1 MNKSAI
7 ITVLVPGADG
17 PAGIN
22 TIKSLRLA
30 KFSGKIVASDSSPIS
45 AGFFMSDASEI
56 IPEAD
61 NALFLDR
68 LMNIILKHKISV
80 LMPSSGYDI
89 YPYSEMK
96 DKLLKIGVVA
106 VVSDNKTLQIC
117 RDKLMTY
124 KVLSSKF
131 DLPFTTIDQNR
142 IQEFPMIAKPRSG
155 KGSRDIHKISDDKD
169 LRYVLSKY
177 DDLVFQEYLP
187 GTEYTIDVLSDL
199 KQEPLVAVPRIRLQT
214 KAGISTKG
222 RIVRDERIEDICKAI
237 ASYLKISGPCCIQM
251 KESSEGILKF
261 VEINPRL
268 GGGTIFTTLAGV
280 NFPSLILDIAGGKE
294 PDIPNFSEVTVI
306 RYYEE
311 IVIRNENLLSSS
323 SRSL

>member
-1 MNKSAI
+1 LDKNGKL
-7 ITVLVPGADG
+7 TVLVPGADG

-30 KFSGKIVASDSSPIS
+30 NFAGKIVASDSSPIS
-45 AGFFMSDASEI
+45 AGFFMSDESEI

-61 NALFLDR
+61 DSLFLDR
-68 LMNIILKHKISV
+68 LMKIILKHNISV

-89 YPYSEMK
+89 YPYSMVK
-96 DKLLKIGVVA
+96 DKLLKMGVVA
-106 VVSDNKTLQIC
+106 VVSDSKTLQIC
-117 RDKLMTY
+117 RDKLTTY

-142 IQEFPMIAKPRSG
+142 IQEFPVIAKPRYG
-155 KGSRDIHKISDDKD
+155 KGSRDILKISDDKE
-169 LRYVLSKY
+169 LRYVLSRY

-222 RIVRDERIEDICKAI
+222 RIVRDQRIENVCKTI
-237 ASYLKISGPCCIQM
+237 AEYLKISGPCCIQM
-251 KESSEGILKF
+251 KESKEGVLKF

-280 NFPSLILDIAGGKE
+280 NLPSLIMDIVEGKE
-294 PDIPNFSEVTVI
+294 IDIPQFSEVTII

-311 IVIRNENLLSSS
+311 IVIRNENLLSST
-323 SRSL
+323 SRSQ

>member
-1 MNKSAI
+1 MDKNGKL
-7 ITVLVPGADG
+7 TVLVPGADG

-30 KFSGKIVASDSSPIS
+30 NFAGKIVASDSSPIS
-45 AGFFMSDASEI
+45 AGFFMSDESEI

-61 NALFLDR
+61 DSLFLDR
-68 LMNIILKHKISV
+68 LMKIILKHNISV

-89 YPYSEMK
+89 YPYSMVK
-96 DKLLKIGVVA
+96 DKLLKMGVVA

-117 RDKLMTY
+117 RDKLTTY

-142 IQEFPMIAKPRSG
+142 IQEFPVIAKPRYG
-155 KGSRDIHKISDDKD
+155 KGSRDILKISDDKE
-169 LRYVLSKY
+169 LRYILSRY

-199 KQEPLVAVPRIRLQT
+199 KQEPLIAVPRIRLQT

-222 RIVRDERIEDICKAI
+222 RIVRDQRIEDVCKTI
-237 ASYLKISGPCCIQM
+237 AEYLKVSGPCCIQM
-251 KESSEGILKF
+251 KESKEGVLKF

-280 NFPSLILDIAGGKE
+280 NLPSLIMDIVEGKE
-294 PDIPNFSEVTVI
+294 IDIPQFSEVTII

-311 IVIRNENLLSSS
+311 IVIRNENLLSS
-323 SRSL
+323 RSTSQ

>member
-1 MNKSAI
+1 LDKNGT
-7 ITVLVPGADG
+7 ITVLIPGADG

-61 NALFLDR
+61 DALFLDR
-68 LMNIILKHKISV
+68 LMKIILKHKISV

-89 YPYSEMK
+89 YPYSLLK

-117 RDKLMTY
+117 RDKQMTY
-124 KVLSSKF
+124 KVLSGKF
-131 DLPFTTIDQNR
+131 DLPFTTIDQNQ
-142 IQEFPMIAKPRSG
+142 IQEFPVIAKPRYG
-155 KGSRDIHKISDDKD
+155 KGSRDILKISDDKE
-169 LRYVLSKY
+169 LMYVLSKY

-222 RIVRDERIEDICKAI
+222 RIVRDQRIEDICKAI

-251 KESSEGILKF
+251 KESREGILKF

-280 NFPSLILDIAGGKE
+280 NFPSLILDIAEGKE
-294 PDIPNFSEVTVI
+294 LDIPQFSEVTVI

-311 IVIRNENLLSSS
+311 IVIRNENLLSSA
-323 SRSL
+323 SRSQ

>member
-1 MNKSAI
+1 LDKNGKL
-7 ITVLVPGADG
+7 TVLVPGADG

-22 TIKSLRLA
+22 TIKSLRLGN
-30 KFSGKIVASDSSPIS
+30 FPGKIVASDSSPIS

-61 NALFLDR
+61 DALFLDR
-68 LMNIILKHKISV
+68 LMKIILKHNISV

-89 YPYSEMK
+89 YPYSLMK
-96 DKLLKIGVVA
+96 EKLLNMGVVA

-117 RDKLMTY
+117 RDKLVTY
-124 KVLSSKF
+124 KVLCSKF
-131 DLPFTTIDQNR
+131 ELPFTTIDQNR
-142 IQEFPMIAKPRSG
+142 IQEFPVIAKPRYG
-155 KGSRDIHKISDDKD
+155 KGSRDILKISDDKE
-169 LRYVLSKY
+169 LMYALSRY

-222 RIVRDERIEDICKAI
+222 RIVRDQRIEDICKTI
-237 ASYLKISGPCCIQM
+237 ASYLKVSGPCCIQM
-251 KESSEGILKF
+251 KESKEGVLKF

-268 GGGTIFTTLAGV
+268 GGGTIFSTLAGV
-280 NFPSLILDIAGGKE
+280 NFPILIMDIVEGKE
-294 PDIPNFSEVTVI
+294 IDIPKFSEVTII

-311 IVIRNENLLSSS
+311 IVIRDENLLSST
-323 SRSL
+323 SRSQ